1 MSRRDELIAARER
14 AGLSRAALAGLL
26 GVNRSHIHHIE
37 TGVRNPSVA
46 LMRRWAVALKADSPI
61 WTAEDVE
68 RVNCRSRWARAL
80 SPRRGARHEPSGAAI
95 SSGRASP

>member
-14 AGLSRAALAGLL
+14 AGLSRAALAKLL
-26 GVNRSHIHHIE
+26 GVNRSHVHHVE

-68 RVNCRSRWARAL
+68 RVSLQIKVGKSVVAKTRRA
-80 SPRRGARHEPSGAAI
+80 A
-95 SSGRASP
+95 